1 MVVKSVVKSSAV
13 WMTAYAVM
21 ASVFIGAFPVA
32 SAQQLPE
39 SSGPE
44 SSPESS
50 PESTPES
57 ITPETSRP
65 ERSQA
70 SAILQLTQVTPGTSR
85 AGGGLRPRIGLVLSG
100 GGARGAA
107 HVGVLKVLEEL
118 RIPIDAVAGTS
129 MGAVVGGLYA
139 SGLSA
144 LEVEQTLLSLDWQ
157 ESFRDQSPRRALGF
171 RRKQDDRNFLVRY
184 ALGIDGDGFKLP
196 KGLIQGQKLAQVL
209 RMATLPVVE
218 IEDFDKLP
226 IPFRAVATDLETGAE
241 VVMASGDLVTAMR
254 ASMSAPGVFVP
265 TERDGRLLA
274 DGGMVHNLP
283 IAVAQQMNVDM
294 LIVVDVSFP
303 MYARDEL
310 TSPIEMTLQGSAI
323 MIRSR
328 TLEERTKLTERDIV
342 IDPQLGTYGS
352 ADFTQ
357 VEQVR
362 ALGEDAARAMI
373 PRLRELSLD
382 ETGYQIYLAG
392 RNPRVV
398 EPRVVSFVR
407 TDSAGRR
414 YQQLVSD
421 VMRDVIGKPLDKYLV
436 ENRLRELYAI
446 DLFESVDYVVVEE
459 GAKAGLEFHL
469 RRKSWGPNY
478 VRFGLNIEDNFE
490 GNSRYNVAARFIAT
504 EINSLNGEWL
514 TDLQIGEHPRFYT
527 EFYQPLGYGHR
538 YFVAPHID
546 VGVRNVE
553 VRDASGRATEY
564 RVRENAVGLDVGR
577 ELGNWGEWR
586 VGVFRGS
593 GSSRVRIG
601 DPALPDTNFSSGG
614 YFARLSYDTLDSI
627 YFPREGQQY
636 SAEWIGQRESVGSD
650 RQSDRVLF
658 AGTIAQSF
666 GKSTVILAA
675 DVGATLNNP
684 TFAQDYFPLGG
695 FLNLSGLGTGE
706 ISGPQFGVGRLMYYR
721 QIGSGGSSALDVP
734 LYAGV
739 SLEAGNVWQQ
749 KSDMSFDDLRKN
761 VGVFLGADTIL
772 GPVYLGAGADE
783 NGESA
788 FYLFLGRTF

>member
-1 MVVKSVVKSSAV
+1 MVVKSIRPRLRRMSVCTVIATIAAEIV
-13 WMTAYAVM
+13 ALTLPLHAAGQQV
-21 ASVFIGAFPVA
+21 ASPVA
-32 SAQQLPE
+32 Q
-39 SSGPE
+39 
-44 SSPESS
+44 SPATSD
-50 PESTPES
+50 S
-57 ITPETSRP
+57 ITLADPTPLRV
-65 ERSQA
+65 A
-70 SAILQLTQVTPGTSR
+70 QVTPG
-85 AGGGLRPRIGLVLSG
+85 AAVANGGLRPRIGLVLSG

-144 LEVEQTLLSLDWQ
+144 REVEDTLLSLDWQ
-157 ESFRDQSPRRALGF
+157 ESFSDQSPRRALGF

-184 ALGIDGDGFKLP
+184 ALGIDSDGFKLP

-209 RMATLPVVE
+209 RAATLPV
-218 IEDFDKLP
+218 IEVDDFDRLP

-241 VVMASGDLVTAMR
+241 VVMGSGDLVTAMR

-265 TERDGRLLA
+265 TEREGRLLA

-303 MYARDEL
+303 LYTRDEL

-328 TLEERTKLTERDIV
+328 TLEERSKLTERDIV

-352 ADFTQ
+352 VDFTR

-373 PRLRELSLD
+373 PRLRQYSLD
-382 ETGYQIYLAG
+382 QAGYQSYLAG
-392 RNPRVV
+392 RSPRVT
-398 EPRVVSFVR
+398 EPRVISFVR
-407 TDSAGRR
+407 TDAAGGR
-414 YQQLVSD
+414 YQQMVSD
-421 VMRDVIGKPLDKYLV
+421 VMRDVVGKPLDKYFV
-436 ENRLRELYAI
+436 ESRLKELYAI
-446 DLFESVDYVVVEE
+446 DLFESVDYTVVED
-459 GAKAGLEFHL
+459 GPRTGLEFHL
-469 RRKSWGPNY
+469 RRKSWGPTY

-504 EINSLNGEWL
+504 ELNSLNGEWL
-514 TDLQIGEHPRFYT
+514 TDLQVGDNPRFYT

-538 YFVAPHID
+538 YFVSPHID
-546 VGVRNVE
+546 LSVRNVE
-553 VRDASGRATEY
+553 VHDENDRVTEY
-564 RVRENAVGLDVGR
+564 RVRENAVGFDVGR

-593 GSSRVRIG
+593 ESSRVRVG
-601 DPALPDTNFSSGG
+601 DPTLPETNFSSGG
-614 YFARLSYDTLDSI
+614 YFGRISYDTLDSI
-627 YFPREGQQY
+627 YFPREGAQY
-636 SAEWIGQRESVGSD
+636 TIEWNGQRESVGSD
-650 RQSDRVLF
+650 RVSDRVL
-658 AGTIAQSF
+658 AGATIAQSF
-666 GKSTVILAA
+666 GKSTIIVAA
-675 DVGATLNNP
+675 NVGATLNTE
-684 TFAQDYFPLGG
+684 TFPQDYFQLGG

-706 ISGPQFGVGRLMYYR
+706 ISGPHYGIGRVMYYR
-721 QIGSGGSSALDVP
+721 KIGSGGSNALDVP

-749 KSDMSFDDLRKN
+749 KRDMSVNDLRKN
-761 VGVFLGADTIL
+761 IGVFLGADTIL

-783 NGESA
+783 HGESA
-788 FYLFLGRTF
+788 FYLYLGRTF